1 MPDPQNQTI
10 IESGTELDGSIN
22 SRCPVTVSGK
32 LKGELLAPSLTVTK
46 TGSVQGHV
54 KVERLVSDGEIAG
67 DIDADSVELSGK
79 VSDRTVINAR
89 ALEVRLD
96 QPAGVRVSFGDCEL
110 RVGGKPGA
118 KVQPEKERQKEKDKV
133 VASVAR
139 DQPKGA
145 PVL

>member
-1 MPDPQNQTI
+1 MADTQNQTI
-10 IESGTELDGSIN
+10 IEGGTELDGSIN

-46 TGSVQGHV
+46 TGSVHGHV

-67 DIDADSVELSGK
+67 DIDADAVELSGK
-79 VSDRTVINAR
+79 VSDKTVIHAR

-96 QPAGVRVSFGDCEL
+96 QPAGVRVTFGECEL
-110 RVGGKPGA
+110 RVGGKPAA
-118 KVQPEKERQKEKDKV
+118 KKEKEKEKV